1 MAAEKGNPFYGIPSA
16 SPRRSHK
23 ALQHAWAGS
32 GRHPAGPGGR
42 DPAGHRDR
50 HRPRH
55 QLLRPLRRR
64 SQDLRALRP
73 GHPRPPGADLLP
85 AASGRRLQRKRR
97 IRLVPGAERD
107 PADLRLGAGNAGHRL
122 CRLRLPPLRRRSGRH
137 RRAGEKRN
145 SGVCPVHALARPG
158 DALAASH
165 YGKLSV
171 NASACISCGHCAA
184 RCPFGVD
191 QPSRMEEIA
200 RYFA

>member
-1 MAAEKGNPFYGIPSA
+1 MAAEKEDPFYGIPSA

-32 GRHPAGPGGR
+32 GRHPAGLGGR

-73 GHPRPPGADLLP
+73 GHPRPPGAGLLP

-97 IRLVPGAERD
+97 IRLVPGSERD

-122 CRLRLPPLRRRSGRH
+122 CRLRLPPLRRRAGRH

-145 SGVCPVHALARPG
+145 SGVCPVHAPGRPSPPSGLFLPYARRSP
-158 DALAASH
+158 
-165 YGKLSV
+165 
-171 NASACISCGHCAA
+171 ASAGH
-184 RCPFGVD
+184 RPDGHDDVFH
-191 QPSRMEEIA
+191 QPRLRSGAGR
-200 RYFA
+200 